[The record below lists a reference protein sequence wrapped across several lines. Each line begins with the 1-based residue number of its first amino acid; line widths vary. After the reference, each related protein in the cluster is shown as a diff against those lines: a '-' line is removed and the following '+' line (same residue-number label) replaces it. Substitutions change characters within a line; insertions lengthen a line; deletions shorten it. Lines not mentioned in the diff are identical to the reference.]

1 MVIHRRTP
9 HNIPTVP
16 YMVSG
21 YVWQRWPRWR
31 ITSTFVAVSPLHG
44 HLIDT
49 PYVNIER
56 KFFLPRASPPEVYD
70 TLVQVSCYKLLV
82 TGYLNGSLGPNPN
95 LQRDF
100 PLIPWKGEIAV
111 LFIGKRKPY
120 VSRAPP
126 QSKFGIYMEVCIA
139 HVEVGSPFPSYIKS
153 IWPGHGVSGRG
164 VSAFANIVCNYSRCT
179 TMEIMRVQLKG
190 QQPAKAL
197 LDQEGWTI
205 KTLDRVL
212 QKWVS
217 MIPEFL
223 SSDDD
228 ECASVQLGSSDMA
241 PSATKTILRQRFPMR
256 RYHVGSDGRLSN
268 SPKVMDYTTDMITQ
282 SVAAFLQPHT
292 SSLSVSVVSHVMA
305 SLMGGDFGTEEFNQ
319 VLGTQLDALAISPQ
333 AKQDI
338 IPALLGIAKLAKV
351 QSQSR
356 SQCASTSTSF
366 SQPMVS
372 EPEPE
377 LMDSNAEA
385 SYQIRQRP
393 FSSNSGS
400 GYTTWYLGRSCCSV
414 LMPPTVPQ
422 AKTGHLYVHH
432 DTSRD
437 TFIYWILTTANHWE
451 RVSSGAEHPLNHDR
465 VLAIRANGEPSWVTR
480 ASTVTTKTR
489 KEKEIREKCPSV
501 LVSEPLLD
509 LFSKSL
515 TSRSDNNTHLVSQV
529 LKSQEPPVLYEVSS
543 APLVPRLPHAS
554 PAPAAWPCVYFDFAL
569 TLVTQSDLVSTPLN
583 GSATITTRMHKV
595 RNKAEDLGS
604 GQNGIPNAASAV
616 HAAHW
621 TPRFRSWGSVLV
633 LAAHEDASK
642 RKLRTHSTLTTT
654 HDSALSLYPTNIVGI
669 TSNTFKCTQAWTR
682 QGLLK

>member
-1 MVIHRRTP
+1 MEVWCCDICRGADGGWTLGMRGSLMNRREWNP
-9 HNIPTVP
+9 GALDPTKSFVQCVGDSTDLKSSDGHP
-16 YMVSG
+16 ASPQVTILG
-21 YVWQRWPRWR
+21 FEFQAPRPLPDGPR
-31 ITSTFVAVSPLHG
+31 VMLHSAGATYKRFSPLRG

-56 KFFLPRASPPEVYD
+56 EIFLPRASPPEVYD

-111 LFIGKRKPY
+111 LFIGKWKPY
-120 VSRAPP
+120 VSQAPP

-139 HVEVGSPFPSYIKS
+139 HAEVGSPFLSYIKS
-153 IWPGHGVSGRG
+153 IWPGHG
-164 VSAFANIVCNYSRCT
+164 
-179 TMEIMRVQLKG
+179 
-190 QQPAKAL
+190 
-197 LDQEGWTI
+197 
-205 KTLDRVL
+205 
-212 QKWVS
+212 KWVS

-223 SSDDD
+223 SLRARMDPSGSDDD

-268 SPKVMDYTTDMITQ
+268 SPKVMDRSVDQVPPCKMTSETRSFNLSSAVSFHLTRKAPNSYTTDMITQ
-282 SVAAFLQPHT
+282 SVTAFLQPHT

-319 VLGTQLDALAISPQ
+319 VLSTQLDALAISPQ

-351 QSQSR
+351 QLQSR
-356 SQCASTSTSF
+356 SQCASASTSF

-414 LMPPTVPQ
+414 LMLPTVPQ
-422 AKTGHLYVHH
+422 AKTGHLYVHR

-437 TFIYWILTTANHWE
+437 TFIYWILTTANRWE

-465 VLAIRANGEPSWVTR
+465 VLAIWANGEPSWVTR

-489 KEKEIREKCPSV
+489 KEKEI
-501 LVSEPLLD
+501 
-509 LFSKSL
+509 
-515 TSRSDNNTHLVSQV
+515 
-529 LKSQEPPVLYEVSS
+529 
-543 APLVPRLPHAS
+543 
-554 PAPAAWPCVYFDFAL
+554 
-569 TLVTQSDLVSTPLN
+569 
-583 GSATITTRMHKV
+583 
-595 RNKAEDLGS
+595 
-604 GQNGIPNAASAV
+604 
-616 HAAHW
+616 
-621 TPRFRSWGSVLV
+621 
-633 LAAHEDASK
+633 
-642 RKLRTHSTLTTT
+642 
-654 HDSALSLYPTNIVGI
+654 
-669 TSNTFKCTQAWTR
+669 
-682 QGLLK
+682 